1 MYHSLL
7 ALFVCGLVASALALN
22 HVAPGGRNRGLT
34 DRSRVQIVENGTRI
48 VNDGKN
54 IYVKE
59 PSGKM
64 SQSPVHNSSLTE
76 QKRLPINGWY
86 ISLWTYAEYTY
97 YYGVWTVPPIPTYD
111 NGQILFFFNS
121 LENSGGTDILQ
132 PVLQLNN
139 GVAGWTLASWYGT
152 PSGEYYESTPV
163 AVSPGEQITGII
175 YLSGSTWV
183 ILGYVNGELETVLEV
198 ALSTEGVQYNAEWV
212 LEVYNVDTCTSLPA
226 TNEIVESDIIL
237 ETSAGQV
244 SPVWYYDIYDSDCS
258 PSVAANSNTAVLYWA
273 A

>member
-7 ALFVCGLVASALALN
+7 TLFVCGLVASALALN
-22 HVAPGGRNRGLT
+22 HVPPGARSRGLT

-86 ISLWTYAEYTY
+86 LSLWTFAEYIY
-97 YYGVWTVPPIPTYD
+97 YYGVWTVPPIPAYD

-121 LENSGGTDILQ
+121 LENGGGTDILQ

-152 PSGEYYESTPV
+152 PSGVYYESSPF
-163 AVSPGEQITGII
+163 AVSPGEQITGLI

-183 ILGYVNGELETVLEV
+183 ILGLLDGAVVTALEV
-198 ALSTEGVQYNAEWV
+198 EISTEGTQYNAEWV
-212 LEVYNVDTCTSLPA
+212 LEAYNVDNCASLPA

-237 ETSAGQV
+237 ATSAGQV
-244 SPVWYYDIYDSDCS
+244 APSWYAEIYDGDCS
-258 PSVAANSNTAVLYWA
+258 PTVGANSNTAVLYWA